1 MEALTVCVDPH
12 GGGRDVRGDGEVG
25 YPQILGGGMGL
36 RGQAPWLLA
45 PTLWARGAECADT
58 GLAGAPQGSTSIC
71 RSLKTLY
78 TLLLKPAPENMEVMG

>member
-1 MEALTVCVDPH
+1 MEALTICVDPH

-25 YPQILGGGMGL
+25 DPQVLVGGWGSEDMLPGCRHPPFGPGVL
-36 RGQAPWLLA
+36 
-45 PTLWARGAECADT
+45 CADT